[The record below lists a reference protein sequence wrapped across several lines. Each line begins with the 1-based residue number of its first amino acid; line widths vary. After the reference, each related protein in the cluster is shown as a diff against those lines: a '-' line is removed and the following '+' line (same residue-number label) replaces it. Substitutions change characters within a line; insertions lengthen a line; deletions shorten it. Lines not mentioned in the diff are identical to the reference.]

1 MSGPPVDLNGLNK
14 DGVLAASEEAKNA
27 PTLFQPK
34 ERAEY
39 VKARVDE
46 ARRLRAL
53 GQNDEQIKAAMG
65 SFVTQYPTL
74 FQMAMSEPFDER
86 QFKIMLG
93 MLERMAGGMTQHE
106 ASVRIGQV
114 LVDKYVMPLVNSGA
128 AKKK

>member
-1 MSGPPVDLNGLNK
+1 MSEPPVDLNGLNK

-46 ARRLRAL
+46 ARKLRAF

-86 QFKIMLG
+86 QFKIMLS
-93 MLERMAGGMTQHE
+93 MLDRMAGGMTQHE

>member
-1 MSGPPVDLNGLNK
+1 MSEPPVDLNGLNK

-46 ARRLRAL
+46 ARKLRAL

-86 QFKIMLG
+86 QFKIMLS
-93 MLERMAGGMTQHE
+93 MLDRMAGGMTQHE

>member
-34 ERAEY
+34 ERAQY
-39 VKARVDE
+39 VKARVEE

-74 FQMAMSEPFDER
+74 FQMAMDEPFDER
-86 QFKIMLG
+86 QFNIMLG
-93 MLERMAGGMTQHE
+93 MLDRMAGGLSQHE

-114 LVDKYVMPLVNSGA
+114 LVDKYVMPLVKSGA

>member
-27 PTLFQPK
+27 PTLFRPK

-74 FQMAMSEPFDER
+74 FQLAMSEPFDER

>member
-1 MSGPPVDLNGLNK
+1 MSNTPVDLNGLSK
-14 DGVLAASEEAKNA
+14 DGVLSASEEAKNA

-46 ARRLRAL
+46 ARKLRAL

-93 MLERMAGGMTQHE
+93 VLDRMAGGMTQHE
-106 ASVRIGQV
+106 ASIRVGQV

>member
-1 MSGPPVDLNGLNK
+1 MSEPPVDLTGLNK

-86 QFKIMLG
+86 QFKIMLN
-93 MLERMAGGMTQHE
+93 MLDRMAGGMTQHE

>member
-1 MSGPPVDLNGLNK
+1 MSGPPVDLTGLNK

>member
-1 MSGPPVDLNGLNK
+1 MSNNPVDLNGLSK

-39 VKARVDE
+39 VKARVEE
-46 ARRLRAL
+46 ARKLRAL

-86 QFKIMLG
+86 QFQIMLN
-93 MLERMAGGMTQHE
+93 MLDRMAGGMTQHE

>member
-1 MSGPPVDLNGLNK
+1 MSNTPVDLNGLSK

-27 PTLFQPK
+27 PTRFQPK

-39 VKARVDE
+39 VKARVEE
-46 ARRLRAL
+46 ALKLRAL

-93 MLERMAGGMTQHE
+93 LLDRMAGGMTQHE
-106 ASVRIGQV
+106 ASIRVGQV

>member
-1 MSGPPVDLNGLNK
+1 MSNNPVDLNGLSK

-39 VKARVDE
+39 VKARVEE
-46 ARRLRAL
+46 ARKLRAL

-74 FQMAMSEPFDER
+74 FQMAMSEPFDQR
-86 QFKIMLG
+86 QFQIMLN
-93 MLERMAGGMTQHE
+93 MLDRMAGGMTQHE

>member
-1 MSGPPVDLNGLNK
+1 MSNTPVDLNGLNK

-74 FQMAMSEPFDER
+74 FQMAMNEPFDER
-86 QFKIMLG
+86 QFNIMLG
-93 MLERMAGGMTQHE
+93 VLNRMADGMTQHE

>member
-1 MSGPPVDLNGLNK
+1 MSDTPVDLNGLNK

-34 ERAEY
+34 ERATY
-39 VKARVDE
+39 VKARVEE

-86 QFKIMLG
+86 QFNIMLG
-93 MLERMAGGMTQHE
+93 MLDRMAGGMTQHE